1 MTQRSVA
8 QAIFGSIILFIGI
21 VMQFWA
27 GSNVADIPLGT
38 LCTTYSGAGDVMG
51 VDDFNN
57 FFNWSEI
64 EHYTRVQHL
73 GLGY

>member
-1 MTQRSVA
+1 
-8 QAIFGSIILFIGI
+8 
-21 VMQFWA
+21 MQFWA